1 MNDCGRV
8 TDLVRGWEEGR
19 LINPGDLA
27 LLREH
32 CTSCSSCGTRF
43 GALLPF
49 ISRDVEGTPITA
61 LDDGPP
67 GLSDAVMAKLKRRAP
82 ARISPRLLRGMVAA
96 ASLVALLGI
105 GFFALRV
112 STNRSPS
119 EVVVR
124 FELTA
129 PEAKSVAL
137 VGSFTD
143 WKTSELA
150 MRDPDGDGVWEI
162 SVKLRKDMIYTY
174 NFLIDGSRWVS
185 DPGAETQVD
194 DGFGGSS
201 SVITL

>member
-1 MNDCGRV
+1 MNDCDRAKE
-8 TDLVRGWEEGR
+8 LVRAWEEGR
-19 LINPGDLA
+19 SIGSDDLRF
-27 LLREH
+27 LREH
-32 CTSCSSCGTRF
+32 CISCPSCEKRF
-43 GALLPF
+43 AALLPF
-49 ISRDVEGTPITA
+49 ISRDVEGAPIIP

-67 GLSDAVMAKLKRRAP
+67 GLPDQVMAKLRGRAP
-82 ARISPRLLRGMVAA
+82 ARSAPRISWGIIAA
-96 ASLVALLGI
+96 ASLVAVLGI
-105 GFFALRV
+105 GLLAVRF
-112 STNRSPS
+112 STNRSAS

-137 VGSFTD
+137 VGSFTG

-150 MRDPDGDGVWEI
+150 MRDSEGDGVWEI
-162 SVKLRKDMIYTY
+162 SVKLKKDMIYTY
-174 NFLIDGSRWVS
+174 NFLIDGNRWVE